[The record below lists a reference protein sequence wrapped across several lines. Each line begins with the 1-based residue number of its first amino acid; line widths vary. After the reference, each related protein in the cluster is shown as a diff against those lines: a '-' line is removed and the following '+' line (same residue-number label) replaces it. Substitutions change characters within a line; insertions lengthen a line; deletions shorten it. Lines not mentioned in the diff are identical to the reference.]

1 MLLQLWNMF
10 NARAFSTHHSALSHI
25 ASARGFLLIAALIL
39 AGQIVIV
46 TFGGSMFGVTP
57 LCLADWLLLLLITSP
72 VLLVP
77 EMWRRWKK

>member
-1 MLLQLWNMF
+1 MF
-10 NARAFSTHHSALSHI
+10 NDRAFATHRSAFSHI

-46 TFGGSMFGVTP
+46 SFGGSMFGVMP
-57 LCLADWLLLLLITSP
+57 LCIADWLLLLLITSP